1 MLITYNRPG
10 TTQLKLR
17 RPDLTETNIREDQ
30 NETVTKQA
38 LWGPMTQG
46 DRAPRIY
53 FSDFF
58 GLEPD
63 VLEEYGAFNVALIN
77 DLPLF
82 VDPFLLYDSKNAVYK
97 GLHDGIITYLC
108 FLRDR
113 AIAGELTAAGPLSQ
127 WLLFKEVKQNWLGFS
142 KTGNVG
148 TGLGPDFARALA
160 HNLTSVFENFGT
172 ETISHGSHIEKLGL
186 LSGGVGRD
194 HLSDF
199 TTNLIKGHLLEYT
212 QSFALKYIRPHQR
225 ARCHIERVRFAYDTQ
240 RWQAGYFELPIANRD
255 YVILT
260 PKDILTRDEAWI
272 NQSDLLDKFHDIC
285 ISVPDE
291 RLRAQVND
299 HFYRQINKQTK
310 EREARAAALR
320 TIGKFHELVDYY
332 IRWKE
337 EHGTEAHR
345 SADVKVQE
353 TQLQF
358 VENIRTL
365 VSEHLAGTEFY
376 DYDSS
381 YEQSMKRVMYLKH
394 VIEDQGGQ
402 RLFYINGRPVQR
414 EIDLHVMFRLT
425 WFDNDHDLN
434 AEVNNGRGPV
444 DFKVSRGKKNS
455 NLVEFKLAKNTAL
468 EKNLQHQVNIYE
480 KASDAKTAIKVVMHF
495 SDSELQRVMDI
506 LKRLKLTDCKDIVLI
521 DASPKESASKARS
534 S

>member
-1 MLITYNRPG
+1 
-10 TTQLKLR
+10 
-17 RPDLTETNIREDQ
+17 
-30 NETVTKQA
+30 
-38 LWGPMTQG
+38 MTQG
-46 DRAPRIY
+46 DAGPKIY

-58 GLEPD
+58 GLEPE

-82 VDPFLLYDSKNAVYK
+82 VDPFLLYDSENVVYK
-97 GLHDGIITYLC
+97 GLHEEIITYLC

-113 AIAGELTAAGPLSQ
+113 AVAGELTAGSIMQ

-148 TGLGPDFARALA
+148 TGLGLDFARTLA
-160 HNLTSVFENFGT
+160 RNLTSVFKDFGN
-172 ETISHGSHIEKLGL
+172 ETISNGSHLEKLGL

-199 TTNLIKGHLLEYT
+199 TTNLIKGFLLEYT
-212 QSFALKYIRPHQR
+212 QAFALEYLEPEQR
-225 ARCHIERVRFAYDTQ
+225 ARCRIERVRFAYDTQ
-240 RWQAGYFELPIANRD
+240 RWQAGYFELPIANGD

-260 PKDILTRDEAWI
+260 PKEILTRDEAWI
-272 NQSDLLDKFHDIC
+272 NQTDLLDKFHDIC
-285 ISVPDE
+285 VSLPDE
-291 RLRAQVND
+291 GLRAQVND
-299 HFYRQINKQTK
+299 HFYKQIDKRTK
-310 EREARAAALR
+310 EKEKRAAALR
-320 TIGKFHELVDYY
+320 TIEQFQELLDYY

-337 EHGTEAHR
+337 EHGPEAHR
-345 SADVKVQE
+345 SADAKVQE

-358 VENIRTL
+358 VENIRAL

-376 DYDSS
+376 SYDSS

-402 RLFYINGRPVQR
+402 RLFYINGKPVQR
-414 EIDLHVMFRLT
+414 EVDLHVMFRLT
-425 WFDNDHDLN
+425 WFDNDLDLN

-444 DFKVSRGKKNS
+444 DFKVSKGKKNS

-468 EKNLQHQVNIYE
+468 EKNLQHQVKIYE
-480 KASDAKTAIKVVMHF
+480 KASDAKTSIKVIMHF

-506 LKRLKLTDCKDIVLI
+506 LKRLKLTACKDVVLI
-521 DASPKESASKARS
+521 DASPKESASKAQS